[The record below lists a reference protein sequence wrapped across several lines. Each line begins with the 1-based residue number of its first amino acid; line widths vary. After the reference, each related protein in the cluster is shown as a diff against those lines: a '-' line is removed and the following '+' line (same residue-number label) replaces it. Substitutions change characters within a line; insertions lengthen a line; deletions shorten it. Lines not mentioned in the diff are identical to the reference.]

1 MATKKT
7 IELEVNTNAEQAKKG
22 IDDLGQSV
30 DNLNQAEKKVQK
42 TNKDLHASFE
52 EVYGEVKPLTA
63 QMGEMEDRLYQ
74 MALAG
79 DTASKEF
86 NELLTE
92 VGKYRK
98 VQIDTDLAVDAAAGN
113 LSEKLGGALQGA
125 ASGFAMA
132 QGTMALFGTESEE
145 LEKTLVKVQAAM
157 ALAEGVRGLREG
169 AKSFKALGMAAK
181 KAFTGM
187 RAGFAATGIGVFLVA
202 LGTVIAYWDDIAEA
216 IGFASDNLEE
226 LEERQAKL
234 NKELAKSEKL
244 TDASIGNIETYQLG
258 YVKAKRREIELMEI
272 AGKSEKEIFDAK
284 VHAQETE
291 ITALK
296 QIAEKRRANFSEA
309 SKQSSIGS
317 QEYENA
323 LAKMRQSNDALIDSE
338 NRLEVLRAQNFAEV
352 KKRWRE
358 MIKQA
363 FENRKRRREEIKER
377 RAFNL
382 QIERELEDLRIA
394 QLKESYDKEVIL
406 INTQAKRIRED
417 ILANDKLTSTQRT
430 ELLVEQERIRQGKII
445 ALGQRRGEVE
455 FEQMEVRGAAEIEL
469 HAKIEDKKLQ
479 ITKDYDETRKQ
490 QAQQTAQAVANIAI
504 DGLRL
509 VSDIADM
516 FASKD
521 EKLAKRAFN
530 IKKAADIAEAT
541 MSGYKAVVSTYAN
554 APGGVVLK
562 SIQAAIAG
570 AFSAVQIAKIASAK
584 FGGGQVASDLGDTS
598 AGAGGGSMPQPSFN
612 VVGDSGIN
620 QLAELQMQPTQAF
633 VVSGD
638 ITTAQSLDRN
648 KIQNATI

>member
-52 EVYGEVKPLTA
+52 DVYGEVKPLTA

-86 NELLTE
+86 NDLLSE

-98 VQIDTDLAVDAAAGN
+98 VQMDTDMVVDASATTM
-113 LSEKLGGALQGA
+113 SQKLGGAIQGA
-125 ASGFAMA
+125 ASGFALA
-132 QGTMALFGTESEE
+132 QGAMGLFGTESEE
-145 LEKTLVKVQAAM
+145 LEKTLLKVQSAM
-157 ALAEGVRGLREG
+157 AITQGLEGLREG
-169 AKSFKALGMAAK
+169 AKSFMAMGMAAK
-181 KAFTGM
+181 KALSGIK
-187 RAGFAATGIGVFLVA
+187 AGVAATGIGVFLVA
-202 LGTVIAYWDDIAEA
+202 LAAVVAYWEDITALVSSYTSEVEDAAEA
-216 IGFASDNLEE
+216 QD
-226 LEERQAKL
+226 KL
-234 NKELAKSEKL
+234 NKKRQDELKGLNERINKNQNLVDGQVKVIKNEEKIKDLQAEGIDNQDEINKL
-244 TDASIGNIETYQLG
+244 TRENLLLERNRLQFIIASNFDLLNTQQQIEI
-258 YVKAKRREIELMEI
+258 KAKRYRIEQELLRMEI
-272 AGKSEKEIFDAK
+272 IANREEEKKLEEQRKKDF
-284 VHAQETE
+284 EE
-291 ITALK
+291 
-296 QIAEKRRANFSEA
+296 AEKRAAKRA
-309 SKQSSIGS
+309 
-317 QEYENA
+317 
-323 LAKMRQSNDALIDSE
+323 
-338 NRLEVLRAQNFAEV
+338 
-352 KKRWRE
+352 
-358 MIKQA
+358 
-363 FENRKRRREEIKER
+363 ER

-394 QLKESYDKEVIL
+394 QLKEGYDKEVIL

-445 ALGQRRGEVE
+445 ALGERRGEVE

-469 HAKIEDKKLQ
+469 HEKIEDKKLQ

-541 MSGYKAVVSTYAN
+541 MSGYKAVISTYAN

-584 FGGGQVASDLGDTS
+584 FEGGQVASDLGDTS
-598 AGAGGGSMPQPSFN
+598 AGAGGGAMPQPSFN

>member
-7 IELEVNTNAEQAKKG
+7 IELEVNTNAEQAKKS

-30 DNLNQAEKKVQK
+30 DNLNQAEKKVKK

-52 EVYGEVKPLTA
+52 EVYDDIKPLTA

-86 NELLTE
+86 NDLLTE

-132 QGTMALFGTESEE
+132 QGTMALFGTESEQ
-145 LEKTLVKVQAAM
+145 LEQTLVKVQAAM

-169 AKSFKALGMAAK
+169 AKSFKALGLAAK

-187 RAGFAATGIGVFLVA
+187 KAGFAATGIGLFIIA
-202 LGTVIAYWDDIAEA
+202 LGTVVAYWDEIAES
-216 IGFASDNLEE
+216 IGFASDE
-226 LEERQAKL
+226 LDDLNERQAKL
-234 NKELAKSEKL
+234 NEQLSKSEKL
-244 TDASIGNIETYQLG
+244 TDSAIGNIVTYQLG
-258 YVKAKRREIELMEI
+258 WVKGKRKEIELLEI
-272 AGKSEKEIFDAK
+272 AGATEQEIFDAK
-284 VHAQETE
+284 VHAQEAE
-291 ITALK
+291 IDALK
-296 QIAEKRRANFSEA
+296 EIAKKRYENYIEA

-323 LAKMRQSNDALIDSE
+323 LNKMRQSNSALIDSE
-338 NRLEVLRAQNFAEV
+338 HRLEVLRAQNFAET
-352 KKRWRE
+352 KKRWQE
-358 MIKQA
+358 MAKQA
-363 FENRKRRREEIKER
+363 IEDRKRRSEERKER

-382 QIERELEDLRIA
+382 QIERELEDLRIE

-445 ALGQRRGEVE
+445 ALGERRGEVE

-479 ITKDYDETRKQ
+479 ITKDYDESRKQ

-509 VSDIADM
+509 VSDIADL
-516 FASKD
+516 FAAKD
-521 EKLAKRAFN
+521 QKAAKRAFN

-541 MSGYKAVVSTYAN
+541 MSGYKAVISTYAN

-584 FGGGQVASDLGDTS
+584 FEGGQVASDLGDTS
-598 AGAGGGSMPQPSFN
+598 AGAGGGAMPQPSFN